1 MGLGFAVT
9 YLSKFA
15 QLGTSALQRRLLV
28 KLELKNTDPS
38 YHWFLSWMAAQQRQT
53 GSTTVRWAR
62 SHELSVATVGHD
74 EKGGPVT
81 FNLVAGQGNHYFKY
95 KRAWIKMTKERET
108 RAVNLSTGEPWET
121 ISLTTLS
128 RDRHI
133 FPTMLTEARSVALQQ
148 QHNKL
153 IINTTW
159 GTDWKPFGNPRPRRP
174 LSSVI
179 LAPGQAERIYSDVK
193 SFMDRRQWYAERG
206 IPYRRGYLLH
216 GPPGTGK
223 TSFIQAL
230 AGAFNYDISVINL
243 STRGM
248 GDDLFALLLAKAP
261 PKTFLLIEDLDGA
274 FNKRV
279 QTSSDG
285 YQSSVTFSGVLNA
298 LDGVT
303 SGEERILFMTT
314 NHIERLDPALI
325 RPGRAYNLCI
335 FSMEK
340 TSRNSGGTWQA
351 YMADLQGLFILTE
364 AKDVLAACRGL
375 YQTKY
380 SMQL

>member
-1 MGLGFAVT
+1 
-9 YLSKFA
+9 
-15 QLGTSALQRRLLV
+15 
-28 KLELKNTDPS
+28 
-38 YHWFLSWMAAQQRQT
+38 
-53 GSTTVRWAR
+53 
-62 SHELSVATVGHD
+62 
-74 EKGGPVT
+74 
-81 FNLVAGQGNHYFKY
+81 
-95 KRAWIKMTKERET
+95 MTKERET

-285 YQSSVTFSGVLNA
+285 
-298 LDGVT
+298 
-303 SGEERILFMTT
+303 
-314 NHIERLDPALI
+314 
-325 RPGRAYNLCI
+325 
-335 FSMEK
+335 
-340 TSRNSGGTWQA
+340 
-351 YMADLQGLFILTE
+351 
-364 AKDVLAACRGL
+364 
-375 YQTKY
+375 
-380 SMQL
+380 